1 MDINHDSFITI
12 KKQYILMKTVILG
25 LAMFLVASLQP
36 ALAQKASVSGK
47 FNQSLKSYYA
57 LKNALATD
65 KPEDAPKLAG
75 ELLLAVKEVPH
86 KGFADAK
93 QHVLWMK
100 ESVVIQ
106 QKASELAKTKDL
118 KSQRKSF
125 EGISTAFITLA
136 KELKLNT
143 RMSLLILSYGEFSWL
158 NEVKE
163 IQTLIMEARCMTVVL

>member
-1 MDINHDSFITI
+1 M
-12 KKQYILMKTVILG
+12 KQVLLG
-25 LAMFLVASLQP
+25 LALFLVASSQP
-36 ALAQKASVSGK
+36 AVAQKASVSGK

-65 KPEDAPKLAG
+65 KPEDALKLAG
-75 ELLLAVKEVPH
+75 ELQLAVKEVPH

-93 QHVLWMK
+93 QYVLWMK
-100 ESVVIQ
+100 ESAVIQ

-136 KELKLNT
+136 KELKLNNQDVFVQYCP
-143 RMSLLILSYGEFSWL
+143 MGKFSWL

-163 IQTLIMEARCMTVVL
+163 IQNPYYGSQMYDCGTVKDTLEKN

>member
-1 MDINHDSFITI
+1 
-12 KKQYILMKTVILG
+12 MKTVLLG
-25 LAMFLVASLQP
+25 LALFLVASLQP

-65 KPEDAPKLAG
+65 KPEDAAKLAG
-75 ELLLAVKEVPH
+75 ELQLAVKEVPH

-100 ESVVIQ
+100 ESAVIQ
-106 QKASELAKTKDL
+106 QKAAELAKTKDL

-136 KELKLNT
+136 KELKLNNEDVFVQYCP
-143 RMSLLILSYGEFSWL
+143 MGKFSWL
-158 NEVKE
+158 NEVRE
-163 IQTLIMEARCMTVVL
+163 IQNPYYGSQMYDCGTVKDTLEKN